1 MPELTW
7 PADRRAYL
15 TLDLECD
22 FGTLLAANVPSPGAN
37 SYDAAGHTDRLA
49 DLLDSLSIPL
59 TCFVQT
65 DLLDERPEAV
75 TALQDAG
82 VEVRFHP
89 HSHTHRHR
97 SRTSIG
103 YEVETSTDRYREFF
117 GREPVGYRF
126 PNGDVRLE
134 DYWHLAEADYEFDA
148 SVFPTWR
155 PGHFDNTD
163 EPRTPQFL
171 PDFDLYEIPFTVY
184 SSWLPIPTAL
194 SFCRLFGRPYTELLV
209 RRPPP
214 VVVFNIHMHDLV
226 TPPAIRNLPR
236 KYRAVY
242 SRNDRGFE
250 MLASIL
256 QRFQRRGYQFGHI
269 DDVHAALRDH

>member
-1 MPELTW
+1 MTELDW
-7 PADRRAYL
+7 PTKQRVYL

-22 FGTLLAANVPSPGAN
+22 FGTLLAANTLSPGAN
-37 SYDAAGHTDRLA
+37 SYAAARHTDRLA
-49 DLLDSLSIPL
+49 DLLDRLSVPL

-65 DLLDERPEAV
+65 DLLDEQPEAV
-75 TALQDAG
+75 EALRAAG

-117 GREPVGYRF
+117 DSDPVGYRF
-126 PNGDVRLE
+126 PNGDVRVE
-134 DYWHLAEADYEFDA
+134 DYRYLADAEYRFDA

-163 EPRTPQFL
+163 QPRTPQYL
-171 PDFDLYEIPFTVY
+171 SEFDLYEIPFTV
-184 SSWLPIPTAL
+184 SGAWLPIPTSL
-194 SFCRLFGRPYTELLV
+194 SFCRLFGRPYTELLL

-214 VVVFNIHMHDLV
+214 VVVFNVHMHDLV
-226 TPPAIRNLPR
+226 TPPSVAELPR
-236 KYRAVY
+236 RYRAVY
-242 SRNDRGFE
+242 ARNDRGFD
-250 MLASIL
+250 MLEGIL
-256 QRFQRRGYQFGHI
+256 RRFKRQGYRFGHV
-269 DDVHAALRDH
+269 DNVHELLRP

>member
-1 MPELTW
+1 MPVLDW
-7 PADRRAYL
+7 PSRQRAYL

-37 SYDAAGHTDRLA
+37 SYAAAAHTDRLA
-49 DLLDSLSIPL
+49 DLLDRLTVPL

-65 DLLDERPEAV
+65 DLLDERPETV
-75 TALQDAG
+75 EALQQAG

-97 SRTSIG
+97 SRTSIE
-103 YEVETSTDRYREFF
+103 YEVETSTERYHEFF
-117 GREPVGYRF
+117 GEEPVGYRF
-126 PNGDVRLE
+126 PNGDVRRE
-134 DYWHLAEADYEFDA
+134 DYRHLAEAGYEFDA

-163 EPRTPQFL
+163 KPRTPQYL
-171 PDFDLYEIPFTVY
+171 PEFDLYEIPFTVY
-184 SSWLPIPTAL
+184 ASWLPIPTAL
-194 SFCRLFGRPYTELLV
+194 SFCRVFGRPYTELLV

-226 TPPAIRNLPR
+226 TPPTVRNLPR

-256 QRFQRRGYQFGHI
+256 KRLQEQGYQFGHV
-269 DDVHAALRDH
+269 DDVHDTLRE